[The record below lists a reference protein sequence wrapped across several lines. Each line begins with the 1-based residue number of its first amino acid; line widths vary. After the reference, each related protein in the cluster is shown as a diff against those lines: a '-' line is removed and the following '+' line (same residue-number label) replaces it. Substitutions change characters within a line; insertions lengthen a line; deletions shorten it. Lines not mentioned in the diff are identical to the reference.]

1 MLITNTHKLL
11 FKRLNSLVILF
22 ICFTSLQFVAQKNFI
37 KEADIKY
44 ENEAYFSAIDLYKKG
59 EVRIKDVQ
67 EKARINFQIAECYRE
82 SIEPEQAQT
91 YYDRAIMLRYQK
103 DNPSI
108 YLSLANVLKE
118 QGDYEQ
124 SVESINKY
132 LEVVPDNKEAKDFL
146 NSCEMAVTWKSNP
159 TKHIM
164 QNEVSLNSSHYDYSP
179 TWADNTYNK
188 IIFVSAR
195 DGSTGDEVDSR
206 TGESFMDLYI
216 TERDNNGKWFEAV
229 PLPKGINTKDN
240 EGSAVLTPDGKQIFH
255 QMSTSKKQKKER
267 KFKSGL

>member
-124 SVESINKY
+124 AVESINKY
-132 LEVVPDNKEAKDFL
+132 LEVVPDNKEAKDFF
-146 NSCEMAVTWKSNP
+146 K
-159 TKHIM
+159 
-164 QNEVSLNSSHYDYSP
+164 
-179 TWADNTYNK
+179 
-188 IIFVSAR
+188 
-195 DGSTGDEVDSR
+195 
-206 TGESFMDLYI
+206 FM
-216 TERDNNGKWFEAV
+216 
-229 PLPKGINTKDN
+229 
-240 EGSAVLTPDGKQIFH
+240 
-255 QMSTSKKQKKER
+255 
-267 KFKSGL
+267 